1 MYEVIY
7 YSMGGNTKKLAE
19 AIAGELGVEPEDVKT
34 KASLAKDSLIFLGS
48 GIYNQK
54 PGKALAD
61 FIERNDFTGRK
72 VAVFGTASMLLKR
85 QLAGLEKMLAVKGA
99 IVTGSFGCRGEAF
112 FFNVH
117 FNRNRPNTEDLEAAR
132 EFAQKMKAT

>member
-19 AIAGELGVEPEDVKT
+19 AIAGELGVEPEDVMK
-34 KASLAKDSLIFLGS
+34 KESPAKGSLIFLGS

-54 PGKALAD
+54 PGKELVD

-72 VAVFGTASMLLKR
+72 VAVFGTASWLLKR
-85 QLAGLEKMLAVKGA
+85 QLAGLEKMLADKGA
-99 IVTGSFGCRGEAF
+99 TVTGTFGCRGEANF
-112 FFNVH
+112 FGAC
-117 FNRNRPNTEDLEAAR
+117 FNRNRPNAKDLEAAR

>member
-7 YSMGGNTKKLAE
+7 FSQGGNTKKIAE
-19 AIAGELGVEPEDVKT
+19 AIAGELGVTAEDVKT
-34 KASLAKDSLIFLGS
+34 KASPAKDSLIFLGS

-85 QLAGLEKMLAVKGA
+85 QLAGLEKMLADKGA
-99 IVTGSFGCRGEAF
+99 TVTGSFGCRGESV
-112 FFNVH
+112 FFNH
-117 FNRNRPNTEDLEAAR
+117 CFNRNRPNTKDLEAAR